1 MPHVHVRPRG
11 RPTRPFVVGM
21 GQIDF
26 GATRVP
32 TGGTTNIALVP
43 KITMAPN
50 LAIPG
55 YVNGA
60 PSGPPR
66 TTLLDTPATR
76 IMGGPSVL
84 GARNTSPLPT
94 GYVGLDT
101 GVHSAR
107 ESGSS
112 PPETGHGGE
121 VGMTPSASPDG
132 GPVSTNGY
140 ASVINASDSSSGPI
154 SVDGTVDVP
163 PVNNASSYGL
173 FDRFRLPFGLKAWHL
188 AVVGGLAVGAVILMK
203 KRK

>member
-32 TGGTTNIALVP
+32 TGGTSNIALTP
-43 KITMAPN
+43 KITMASN

-55 YVNGA
+55 YVVGA
-60 PSGPPR
+60 PAPPPR
-66 TTLLDTPATR
+66 TAILDTPATR
-76 IMGGPSVL
+76 VAGGPSVL
-84 GARNTSPLPT
+84 GARNTTPIPT
-94 GYVGLDT
+94 GYLPLD
-101 GVHSAR
+101 GSVHSAR

-112 PPETGHGGE
+112 PPETRSGGE
-121 VGMTPSASPDG
+121 VAMVPTPSPDG
-132 GPVSTNGY
+132 GPVSTNGH
-140 ASVINASDSSSGPI
+140 ANVIDASSSAAGPI

-163 PVNNASSYGL
+163 PVNSTGSYGL
-173 FDRFRLPFGLKAWHL
+173 LDRFRLPFGLKAWHL